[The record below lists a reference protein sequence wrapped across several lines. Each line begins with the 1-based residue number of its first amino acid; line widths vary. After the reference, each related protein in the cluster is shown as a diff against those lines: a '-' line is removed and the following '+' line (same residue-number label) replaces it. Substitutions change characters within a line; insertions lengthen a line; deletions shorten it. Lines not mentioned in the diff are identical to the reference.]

1 MSDGGAT
8 RAVSGARV
16 VPAAVSSRWGRR
28 RSRRPRHERRRDV
41 IGAAFALPAL
51 VLFLLFAVYPMARV
65 VYLSLFDYDLTSPAR
80 YVGLANYKF
89 LLHDARF
96 HAAFAASV
104 FYVAA
109 AYVPAVGLAL
119 LIALGLNTRM
129 RGSGLVRLLYFAPV
143 ATSWVAVSVIWRLI
157 LHPEGALNQSLGL
170 HVNWLTSTGSARWAI
185 ALTAIWK
192 EVGFFVI
199 IFLAGL
205 QNVPRE
211 LYEAAALDGAGPVAR
226 LRYITLPLIKP
237 VTAVAAVMAVI
248 RGFQSFSPQVVLTG
262 GSFDTEVVNLFI
274 YKTAFASA
282 RMGRASAVAVLMFLL
297 LAAVT
302 LVQLR
307 VFRRADR

>member
-1 MSDGGAT
+1 MTT
-8 RAVSGARV
+8 RGRN
-16 VPAAVSSRWGRR
+16 AAGL
-28 RSRRPRHERRRDV
+28 
-41 IGAAFALPAL
+41 AFAAPAL
-51 VLFLLFAVYPMARV
+51 ALFALFAVYPMLRV
-65 VYLSLFDYDLTSPAR
+65 VHLSFLDYNLTSPGR
-80 YVGLANYKF
+80 YIGLANYRF

-96 HAAFAASV
+96 HAAFAASIFFV
-104 FYVAA
+104 VA
-109 AYVPAVGLAL
+109 AYVPAVLLAL

-143 ATSWVAVSVIWRLI
+143 ATSWVAVSVIWRLV
-157 LHPEGALNQSLGL
+157 LHPEGALNTTLGL
-170 HVNWLTSTGSARWAI
+170 HVNWLSSSGSARWAV

-211 LYEAAALDGAGPVAR
+211 LHEAASLDGAGAVAR

-237 VTAVAAVMAVI
+237 ISAVVAVMAVI

-262 GSFDTEVVNLFI
+262 GSFDTEVVNLFV

-282 RMGRASAVAVLMFLL
+282 RMGRASAVAVMMFVL
-297 LAAVT
+297 LAVVT

-307 VFRRADR
+307 VFRRTDR